1 MSKRR
6 FLKSLLCIIMVIVAV
21 ITTNISSAFAMDN
34 TMGISL
40 YTENSSA
47 DESVETTEEW
57 NPERSENGS
66 DYTVPEEALLSDL
79 ENDKETSGEEKK
91 LDDDES
97 KTITESYDS
106 DQELSNTESY
116 IDSSEADTNENVHDT
131 YPDDMSV
138 AEETIPIEI
147 IPEETIGAA
156 PCPLPEGL
164 FFISD
169 EGHKS
174 MLAVSGNVSKEHA
187 NIQLGRYI
195 GSNARI
201 FKVKHTSTGQC
212 TIQSLHTGLYL
223 ALDGTGNVEQS
234 RNATA
239 WTVTSSGSFWTM
251 RESNN
256 RWLFADEAFAGANV
270 RTADTGTKWDFI
282 PTKKKIAGA
291 MVKIT
296 CPEYVERKNG
306 EVPEPDISIELYG
319 TTLKQGID
327 YTAAFKDNGSTGML
341 TVTGIGEYT
350 GFFQKEIHIYTYLIP
365 EGTYRFSIAGNPK
378 KQLAIRGNVSDDN
391 ANVLM
396 YNAADSNVRIFEIKK
411 DDYGCYTIRNYH
423 TGGYILPVGT
433 SDFANVVQRRKTSSP
448 LFLWSIEK
456 QGASYVIRNK
466 GAGTYLYSRTGM
478 TNVVANKDKC
488 LWNIE
493 ATKPYIRGAMVTY
506 SYASKAS
513 FIYSEHEFE
522 EPAVKI
528 TLYGNTLENGVDYS
542 TEYTTDV
549 EKMKGTIIL
558 RGKGAY
564 QGKTTLSYD
573 LNGGIYERMMTNTN
587 TDISYAGKTYIIH
600 PADDM
605 NKSLALSNANASN
618 GIGIMQA
625 VTGEKFYASYMGNGF
640 YKLVCH
646 NINFSLYGG
655 PAGRSPL
662 RINQTNVDDIRYQ
675 WVIVRNADGTC
686 SIRNKKSSFAI
697 TKHGDGFILYP
708 FCDMDEQKFVL
719 EETDTAWS
727 NRQNLNYKLDTY
739 NSEGE
744 YIWTFI
750 PSTKDTIICLTKES
764 SYTTKGCCS
773 GIRLDMKNGTMSIL
787 KGFNKFAENLPAL
800 KSVSLSS
807 KGINLKAGLQYTL
820 TMKKYD
826 INGIEAKLYDVSAR
840 KGVSIHTDYDTG
852 RGWGTIRTRIVSGS
866 LKTSN
871 MRAYTAGEGQTLGII
886 GDSYT
891 EAASLGSNYKKGYL
905 FLTENG
911 LGEKIASSARG
922 GAKSGEGLAWLRNYY
937 LDAYHPQFLLIEF
950 GMNDSDYNTW
960 LSNIK
965 EMIALAEAHGIT
977 PILMTVPPSL
987 NKNDSLAQIKT
998 LAHRKM
1004 SKWVMESG
1012 YAYVDF
1018 ECLMTYNGDRIT
1030 PNLTAY
1036 LNDGTHPTT
1045 KIHDLVS
1052 KQLLSI
1058 VK

>member
-1 MSKRR
+1 MS
-6 FLKSLLCIIMVIVAV
+6 LKKILTIIIVTVSLMTANNSNVFAV
-21 ITTNISSAFAMDN
+21 DDSLSSVQYTESVSDENIEATEKNEFEHPDDDITDYNPDEVSTDSDINREYLAEESFPDSDDSLNMDAPFGLESEVDESDKSFSE
-34 TMGISL
+34 TDTDESML
-40 YTENSSA
+40 YTF
-47 DESVETTEEW
+47 
-57 NPERSENGS
+57 
-66 DYTVPEEALLSDL
+66 
-79 ENDKETSGEEKK
+79 
-91 LDDDES
+91 
-97 KTITESYDS
+97 
-106 DQELSNTESY
+106 
-116 IDSSEADTNENVHDT
+116 
-131 YPDDMSV
+131 PDDVSV
-138 AEETIPIEI
+138 STDSISTELPSEES
-147 IPEETIGAA
+147 IGSVS
-156 PCPLPEGL
+156 CPLPEGL
-164 FFISD
+164 FFIADS
-169 EGHKS
+169 EHKGMVS
-174 MLAVSGNVSKEHA
+174 ISGNVDTEHA

-270 RTADTGTKWDFI
+270 RTADTGTQWDFI

-306 EVPEPDISIELYG
+306 EVSEPDISIELYG

-341 TVTGIGEYT
+341 TVTGIGEYA
-350 GFFQKEIHIYTYLIP
+350 GSFQKEIHIYTYLIP

-423 TGGYILPVGT
+423 TGSYILPVGT

-456 QGASYVIRNK
+456 QGASYVFRNK

-564 QGKTTLSYD
+564 QGRTTLTYD
-573 LNGGIYERMMTNTN
+573 LNGGNYERVLSNASN
-587 TDISYAGKTYIIH
+587 NKSYAGKTYIIH

-605 NKSLALSNANASN
+605 KNSLALANANAAN
-618 GIGIMQA
+618 DIGIKQA
-625 VTGEKFYASYMGNGF
+625 GSGEKFYFSYTGSGF

-646 NINFSLYGG
+646 NINFSFYGG
-655 PAGRSPL
+655 SAGRSPL
-662 RINQTNVDDIRYQ
+662 RIHQTNVDDVSFQ
-675 WVIVRNADGTC
+675 WAIVQNSDGTC
-686 SIRNKKSSFAI
+686 SIQNAKSSFAI
-697 TKHGDGFILYP
+697 TKQGDGFILYP
-708 FCDMDEQKFVL
+708 FCNMDEQKFVL
-719 EETDTAWS
+719 EETGTAWV

-750 PSTKDTIICLTKES
+750 PSAKDTVICLTKES
-764 SYTTKGCCS
+764 NYTTQGCCS
-773 GIRLDMKNGTMSIL
+773 GIRLDVKNGTLSIL
-787 KGFNKFAENLPAL
+787 KGFNKFAADLPAL
-800 KSVSLSS
+800 KSVSLSN
-807 KGINLKAGLQYTL
+807 KGVNLKAGQKYRLTL
-820 TMKKYD
+820 RKYD
-826 INGIEAKLYDVSAR
+826 INGIEAKLYDSSAG
-840 KGVSIHTDYDTG
+840 KEVSIHADYDTG
-852 RGWGTIRTRIVSGS
+852 RGWGTIRTRIISGS
-866 LKTSN
+866 LQTSN

-905 FLTENG
+905 FLTEAG
-911 LGEKIASSARG
+911 LGEKIASSSRG

-937 LDAYHPQFLLIEF
+937 LDTYHPKYLLIEF
-950 GMNDSDYNTW
+950 GMNDSDYNAW

-965 EMIALAEAHGIT
+965 EMISLAEEHGIT

-987 NKNDSLAQIKT
+987 NKNDSLAQVKT

-1004 SKWVMESG
+1004 SKWVICSG
-1012 YAYVDF
+1012 YPYVDF
-1018 ECLMTYNGDRIT
+1018 ERFMTKNGDRVH
-1030 PNLTAY
+1030 PDLTAY
-1036 LNDGTHPTT
+1036 LSDGTHPTT
-1045 KIHDLVS
+1045 QIHALIS

-1058 VK
+1058 VQ